1 MRKGQKI
8 GREIT
13 FPQVCEKGEL
23 AGGGWTQAASLQQD
37 HRDMDVLGK
46 SDGPKAPLEQ
56 PDLGRGFQGIYQG
69 LEKAPLLIS
78 HQLHPFLATTSG
90 TGRDL

>member
-1 MRKGQKI
+1 
-8 GREIT
+8 
-13 FPQVCEKGEL
+13 
-23 AGGGWTQAASLQQD
+23 
-37 HRDMDVLGK
+37 MDVLGK

-78 HQLHPFLATTSG
+78 HRLHPFLATTTG